1 MDKKLLVQC
10 IVERLAESFERRI
23 AASHFARA
31 EATNEQS
38 KAEHKYDTR
47 GLEASYLARGQS
59 KQAAEIETAIEQFG
73 KLRLRDFTPADPI
86 DLGAY
91 VELKQ
96 GRDELCCFIGPCAG
110 GTEIEF
116 GGKEVTV
123 LTPQS
128 PLGEQLLG
136 QYQGAQFVRP
146 GSPARWQI
154 TVVR

>member
-1 MDKKLLVQC
+1 MDKPLLVQR
-10 IVERLAESFERRI
+10 IVERLAESLERRM

-59 KQAAEIETAIEQFG
+59 KQAAEIESAIEQFG
-73 KLRLRDFTPADPI
+73 KLRLRSFTPTDPV

-96 GRDELCCFIGPCAG
+96 GRDELCFFIGPCAG

-116 GGKEVTV
+116 NGKEVTV

-136 QYQGAQFVRP
+136 QCQGAHFVRP

-154 TVVR
+154 TAVR